1 MKTCPTCG
9 AQFDDSAQ
17 FCPNCGYNFNQ
28 AAPQG
33 AAPQPAA
40 PQYQQDPNYQQNM
53 QYQQPVQPAYDPYDH
68 TNEFDPAD
76 VSENKL
82 FAMLIYLFGLMGVI
96 VALLANHDSPFLKF
110 HIRQGLKLEIASLL
124 LVVLCIIPIIG
135 WIAAGIMT
143 VVLAVIQIIC
153 FVRVCKNKSVEPA
166 IVRGIG
172 FLK

>member
-28 AAPQG
+28 AAPQ
-33 AAPQPAA
+33 AQAPQGA
-40 PQYQQDPNYQQNM
+40 PQYQQDPNFQQNV

-68 TNEFDPAD
+68 TAEFDPAD
-76 VSENKL
+76 VADHKL
-82 FAMLIYLFGLMGVI
+82 IAMLIYLFGLIGVVI
-96 VALLANHDSPFLKF
+96 ALLARADSPYLKF
-110 HIRQGLKLEIASLL
+110 HIKQGLKLEITAVL

-135 WIAAGIMT
+135 WIAAGIMSI
-143 VVLAVIQIIC
+143 VLAVVQIIC
-153 FVRVCKNKSVEPA
+153 FVKVCKNKSVEPA

-172 FLK
+172 FLN